1 MNGRLFALIAL
12 VAFTLSFSG
21 CGNYSSS
28 STSYP
33 PGMPPGTQGASVT
46 LTLRDAPPAGVTVLS
61 FELTVNGAT
70 LNPGGYNLISSPK
83 KIEIKQLETDAV
95 FLSTASVP
103 PAIYQSITVN
113 FTNPELTIL
122 NQSGAAIGNCAN
134 NAVCEISPAS
144 AGNITFSG
152 APFPINLQSGSP
164 VGFQVDVN
172 LAALVT
178 NNLSLDF
185 NAAGAITVNQLPLPG
200 EPADH
205 LDELDD
211 LVGTVTNLSASN
223 STFTLHT
230 ANADFQIQ
238 ANSNTEFEFE
248 SCAANNFTCLQNNM
262 VVQVDV
268 KVMPGGTFIAKK
280 IEFEDEVADNELEG
294 SIVKIDDASHFEMVV
309 LGELSDVANVSIGNP
324 VAVTLSNPTFQVDTD
339 GLNVPSSLQGAF
351 ESASDTS
358 QLVPGQVVEIRL
370 SAPPSAGT
378 PISVTAN
385 RVRLRMT
392 QLTATV
398 TGAPAPPNFTVGS
411 LPGLFTNAGISSI
424 QVQTSSATD
433 FEGVSGVSGLADQNV
448 VSLRGLLF
456 KNGANPPV
464 LIAGKVRKR

>member
-1 MNGRLFALIAL
+1 MNGRLFVLFVFL
-12 VAFTLSFSG
+12 VLSVSVTG

-28 STSYP
+28 SYP

-95 FLSTASVP
+95 FLSTASIP
-103 PAIYQSITVN
+103 PGIYQSITVN

-134 NAVCEISPAS
+134 NAVCEISPAA
-144 AGNITFSG
+144 AGNVTFSG
-152 APFPINLQSGSP
+152 APFPINLQSGSAM
-164 VGFQVDVN
+164 GFQVDVN
-172 LAALVT
+172 LAALVS
-178 NNLSLDF
+178 NDLSLDF

-211 LVGTVTNLSASN
+211 LVGTVMSVSASS
-223 STFTLHT
+223 STFILHT
-230 ANADFQIQ
+230 ASADFQIQ
-238 ANSNTEFEFE
+238 ANSSTEFEFE
-248 SCAANNFTCLQNNM
+248 SCAANNSSCLQNNM
-262 VVQVDV
+262 VVEVDA
-268 KVMPGGTFIAKK
+268 KVMSGGTFIARK
-280 IEFEDEVADNELEG
+280 IEFEDEAADNELEG
-294 SIVKIDDASHFEMVV
+294 AVFKIDDASHFEMVV
-309 LGELSDVANVSIGNP
+309 LGELSDMANVSIGNP
-324 VAVTLSNPTFQVDTD
+324 IVVTLSNPSFEVDTD
-339 GLNVPSSLQGAF
+339 GLNVPSSQGAF
-351 ESASDTS
+351 ESATDAS
-358 QLVPGQVVEIRL
+358 QLLTGQVVEIRL
-370 SAPPSAGT
+370 SAPPTAGT
-378 PISVTAN
+378 PITVTAN

-398 TGAPAPPNFTVGS
+398 SGAPAPPNFTLGS
-411 LPGLFTNAGISSI
+411 LPGLFTNAGVTSI

-433 FEGVSGVSGLADQNV
+433 FDGVSGVSGLADQNV
-448 VSLRGLLF
+448 VSVRGLLF